1 MDRITSLNH
10 QNQVCILVDENDE
23 PGVMKIA
30 YRTFRGDAWQ
40 VTGGR
45 APHKPSSEG
54 KVWVEDWAGFTARE
68 YYPSVFGM
76 RWAVEEV

>member
-23 PGVMKIA
+23 PVVKKIT
-30 YRTFRGDAWQ
+30 YRTYRGDEWQ

-45 APHKPSSEG
+45 APHKPSSQG
-54 KVWVEDWAGFTARE
+54 KVWVEDWAGFTME

-76 RWAVEEV
+76 RWAVEVL